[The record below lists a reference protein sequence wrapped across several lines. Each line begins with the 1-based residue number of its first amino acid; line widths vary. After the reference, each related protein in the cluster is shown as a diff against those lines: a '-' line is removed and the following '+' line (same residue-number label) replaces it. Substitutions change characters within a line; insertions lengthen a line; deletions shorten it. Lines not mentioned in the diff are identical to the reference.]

1 VYVAGGAGSVA
12 KLKQDADAVRFVNEA
27 YRHCKP
33 IAASAEGE
41 ELLQAAA
48 YPGATDI
55 IGAEGVVVSKD
66 AKVDTLA
73 GQFLQAIAKHRFWSR
88 ELKAMPA

>member
-1 VYVAGGAGSVA
+1 
-12 KLKQDADAVRFVNEA
+12 A

-33 IAASAEGE
+33 IAASAEGV

-55 IGAEGVVVSKD
+55 VGGPGVLTSNDTRV
-66 AKVDTLA
+66 ATLA
-73 GQFLQAIAKHRFWSR
+73 GQFLLAIAKHRFWER